1 MFSACACRHPRCECF
16 ETDTRITASVDT
28 TGNKVV
34 LELFDRIRVW
44 VSAEPNPYHLAGERE
59 LTPKL
64 ASQRFRGGNDLSP
77 VLGHLSPPAR
87 DRPWLWFAMRTAPR
101 PVPRGRQSV
110 EPHSPPN
117 SAHSCILLPL
127 ARGRM
132 FAGGP
137 PWLHPNPPSQHPLTH
152 LLTHPLRC
160 ANDASLLQMAHRAVP
175 VTGLKLHLLDTVAL
189 SSKRAA
195 SGPVNLSDA
204 VLNPP
209 PDAKLTPALGAGAD
223 GGGGD
228 GGSAR
233 YQQTPTKDSIHAMLD
248 QFTDLALEE

>member
-1 MFSACACRHPRCECF
+1 MIFPPFWAIFPRRPATGLGCGSQCAQPRAPCHGAGS
-16 ETDTRITASVDT
+16 RS
-28 TGNKVV
+28 
-34 LELFDRIRVW
+34 
-44 VSAEPNPYHLAGERE
+44 NP
-59 LTPKL
+59 T
-64 ASQRFRGGNDLSP
+64 
-77 VLGHLSPPAR
+77 
-87 DRPWLWFAMRTAPR
+87 
-101 PVPRGRQSV
+101 VPQTV
-110 EPHSPPN
+110 
-117 SAHSCILLPL
+117 LPL

-137 PWLHPNPPSQHPLTH
+137 PWLHPNPPSQHPLTY

-160 ANDASLLQMAHRAVP
+160 ANDASLLQMAHCAVP

-223 GGGGD
+223 GGGGG